1 MKKEQEENNYMY
13 NQNLIGTLAGTFTVL
28 ATNMEKFTQPDPN
41 LDLYSY
47 IASTLYNVPYEEC
60 CEQRPD
66 GTWNHEG
73 KECRNKVKQLLI
85 PIVLECGGIHEPGTV
100 EDDV

>member
-1 MKKEQEENNYMY
+1 MY
-13 NQNLIGTLAGTFTVL
+13 NQELIGTLAGACTVL
-28 ATNMEKFTQPDPN
+28 AANMEKFTQSDPN

-60 CEQRPD
+60 CEFNPD
-66 GTWNHEG
+66 GSANHEG
-73 KECRNKVKQLLI
+73 KERRSRAKQLLI

-100 EDDV
+100 EGE

>member
-1 MKKEQEENNYMY
+1 MY
-13 NQNLIGTLAGTFTVL
+13 NQELIGTLAGAFTVL

-47 IASTLYNVPYEEC
+47 IASALYNVPYEEC

-73 KECRNKVKQLLI
+73 KERRNKVKQLLI
-85 PIVLECGGIHEPGTV
+85 PIVLECGGIHEPGTI